1 MGVFGGGGGGGG
13 RRFVSSSDRQLV
25 YLMIVV
31 SVHADRIH
39 VLTYCTVKEIAHEQ
53 QKNEV
58 LTHLFIFVFQK
69 TKEEKMAAISLDTR
83 VVCVFG

>member
-39 VLTYCTVKEIAHEQ
+39 VLTYCTVKEIAHGQ
-53 QKNEV
+53 QKKRGV
-58 LTHLFIFVFQK
+58 D
-69 TKEEKMAAISLDTR
+69 SLIYI
-83 VVCVFG
+83 CVSKNKRRENGSHIYRH